1 MTMANDN
8 KLDRAG
14 RLAGQPET
22 DLDAASLGD
31 EATLAGSDA
40 ETSSH
45 SLGDEVTFGDVSA
58 GQDFYDDGI
67 DVVDLE
73 ARYTVEGT
81 LGKGG
86 MGEVLLATDTR
97 LNRQVAIKR
106 ILGEAAR
113 SKTAVSRFLT
123 EAQSVAALNH
133 QNVVQIYDYGRAKD
147 GPFLIMEYVKG
158 SSLLDRIKDG
168 PLPLEEA
175 VKLTCQ
181 LCEGLSK
188 AHAAGIVHRDIKP
201 ANVLLTEDNLPK
213 LTDFGLAKDES
224 ADTGMTMEGA
234 VLGTLDFMPP
244 EQRQCAAHTDARSDQ
259 WSLAATLY
267 QMVTGKSPRVIKF
280 KEVPETLQDALGKAL
295 EDKKDDRFETVYD
308 FQEALKT
315 SLGTSE
321 QLKGNAINLADGEC
335 QQCHT
340 KNQTDRKF
348 CRGCGEALRMKC
360 LSCDCE
366 NPIWE
371 TFCADCG
378 GNQEDLLKERLG
390 TLQEKC
396 EKAESLRQGYEFTES
411 LAIANEIADLGTGRF
426 KQFREWSETFKAE
439 TVIELQRHQQIAKNK
454 FTESKTHRKEYD
466 YVSAI
471 NAIETIRESMRSP
484 EISSYLKK
492 LKDDFAKSKKLL
504 KVIAEKVKKREIEDL
519 LPLVNNALELRGD
532 RPDLRKLQQR
542 LHERSLKRNEIQ
554 SVPLVA
560 VTKRESPVSK
570 VKSDATT
577 LNFDKKKGLLV
588 AGVIGGIALLFVV
601 GVGVTY
607 LSLMWEPD
615 AIPKQDP
622 FSAAEELGETVIPE
636 VVSPEPGASPFAPQS
651 PN

>member
-1 MTMANDN
+1 MSDS
-8 KLDRAG
+8 D
-14 RLAGQPET
+14 Q
-22 DLDAASLGD
+22 SLGD
-31 EATLAGSDA
+31 EQTFGDQLPLQSGPS
-40 ETSSH
+40 
-45 SLGDEVTFGDVSA
+45 SLGDEVTMGGLSGAEDTLLD
-58 GQDFYDDGI
+58 QDMEL
-67 DVVDLE
+67 VDLSK
-73 ARYTVEGT
+73 RYTIEGA

-97 LNRQVAIKR
+97 LKRNVAIKR

-113 SKTAVSRFLT
+113 SKTALNRFLT
-123 EAQSVAALNH
+123 EAQSIAALNH
-133 QNVVQIYDYGRAKD
+133 ANIVQIYDYGRDAS
-147 GPFLIMEYVKG
+147 GPFLIMEYVEG
-158 SSLLDRIKDG
+158 NSLLDRCG
-168 PLPLEEA
+168 EGALPIEEA
-175 VKLTCQ
+175 IDLTCQ
-181 LCEGLSK
+181 LCDGLGK
-188 AHAAGIVHRDIKP
+188 AHGAGIIHRDIKP
-201 ANVLLTEDNLPK
+201 ANILLTEDGIPK
-213 LTDFGLAKDES
+213 LTDFGLAKAET
-224 ADTGMTMEGA
+224 ADTGMTMAGA

-244 EQRQCAAHTDARSDQ
+244 EQRKDAALTDARSDL

-267 QMVTGKSPRVIKF
+267 QMVTGKSPKIIKF
-280 KEVPETLQDALGKAL
+280 NDVPESLHDVLGKAL
-295 EDKKDDRFETVYD
+295 EDEKDDRFETVYD

-315 SLGTSE
+315 SLGINE
-321 QLKGNAINLADGEC
+321 KLKGNAINLADGEC

-396 EKAESLRQGYEFTES
+396 EKAESLRQGYKFTES
-411 LAIANEIADLGTGRF
+411 LAIVEEIADLGTGRF

-554 SVPLVA
+554 SVPLVG
-560 VTKRESPVSK
+560 VTKMETPVSK

-577 LNFDKKKGLLV
+577 LNFDKKKGMLV
-588 AGVIGGIALLFVV
+588 AGVIGGVALLFVAVV
-601 GVGVTY
+601 GIY
-607 LSLMWEPD
+607 ALSQMMKSD

-622 FSAAEELGETVIPE
+622 FAAAEELGETVIPDI
-636 VVSPEPGASPFAPQS
+636 VTPEPEASPFAPQS